1 MSRALKITI
10 NGDLREVAAR
20 TVLDLLTELGLE
32 PKRTV
37 VEKNAVIVDR
47 AAYRDTALAEG
58 DILELV
64 GIVGGG

>member
-1 MSRALKITI
+1 MRLTV
-10 NGDLREVAAR
+10 NGELREVPAR
-20 TVLDLLTELGLE
+20 TVLDLLEELGLE

-47 AAYRDTALAEG
+47 ATYRDTALSEG
-58 DILELV
+58 DVLELV

>member
-1 MSRALKITI
+1 MKLTV
-10 NGDLREVAAR
+10 NGELREVPAR
-20 TVLDLLTELGLE
+20 TVLDLLQELGLE

-47 AAYRDTALAEG
+47 AAYPETALAEG
-58 DILELV
+58 DVLELV

>member
-1 MSRALKITI
+1 MRLTV
-10 NGDLREVAAR
+10 NGELREVPAR
-20 TVLDLLTELGLE
+20 TVLDLLKELGLE

-47 AAYRDTALAEG
+47 ATYRDTALSEG
-58 DILELV
+58 DVLELV

>member
-1 MSRALKITI
+1 MRLTV
-10 NGDLREVAAR
+10 NGELREVPAR
-20 TVLDLLTELGLE
+20 TVLDLLQELGLE

-47 AAYRDTALAEG
+47 AAYRDTTLAEG
-58 DILELV
+58 DVLELV

>member
-1 MSRALKITI
+1 MRLTV
-10 NGDLREVAAR
+10 NGELREMPAR
-20 TVLDLLTELGLE
+20 TVLDLLKELGLE

-47 AAYRDTALAEG
+47 ATYRDTALSEG
-58 DILELV
+58 DVLELV